1 MNGIAPIELNSYNS
15 PGSFQLKQELLESP
29 CGGVSTRPP
38 SSHTPNVGGVHYS
51 PGAHHPQSSP
61 SKPHSFRIHNGHVQR
76 QNHPFSS
83 GGHQSNPSQSG
94 SSGGPYFS
102 QYPNVRPSFPDD
114 TKKNV
119 MDSARQTLFV
129 EKLLPYVKQY
139 AYTWFHLQAKKRKYY
154 KSHDHKMPLR
164 EEQRCKKDL
173 NAEPPDIKHKWA
185 SRLLAKLRK
194 DIKPEYQ
201 DEFVDSI
208 IKNKRS
214 NVRCIISNP
223 DQKGKMRRIDCLRQ
237 ADKVWRLDLVMVVL
251 FKAFPLESTDGER
264 LGKMKCCMHPSL
276 CIQPAHITITIRE
289 LDFYLANLLENRG
302 RKLEDENAEEDE
314 GSNAFGVFKMKDID
328 TNFRAP
334 IMFSQYTQTEG
345 YYNMEQDQ
353 ELRMASKKVRLDHED
368 EEVRGINPP
377 SRRASPSGLHVNK
390 NNIKNPTPVM
400 IYPINGNVVTS
411 GPSSPRNLS
420 GDLIT
425 LSDTPTSQST
435 RQIGSRLVTPSPYG
449 NAFNLAPGQY
459 ALQSRE
465 PSNGN
470 RLGTEIFNAITA
482 SSEQPSSSSLQS
494 EIKYI
499 QSNYTERSSYSG
511 NDREQSNAGSG
522 LVNFVETREFG
533 EDVAKPA
540 INKSEGSPKSA
551 AMSKPQ
557 CSIAN
562 ITRSKGDFLVSG
574 SSSFKPLSSVSVSQ
588 NDPNIHEKIMKSL
601 RNSSP
606 FNILGQMGS
615 GSRHSST
622 STTPRSTPL
631 HLLMP
636 NPWQHRG
643 DGDDDM
649 DGAVNAVNIAN
660 LAPEDISE
668 ERLYNMVVMNTTPV
682 ITPIPTPIPTRPQS
696 RVHSP
701 TNSAFTPT
709 SNSNKVK
716 PG

>member
-1 MNGIAPIELNSYNS
+1 
-15 PGSFQLKQELLESP
+15 
-29 CGGVSTRPP
+29 
-38 SSHTPNVGGVHYS
+38 
-51 PGAHHPQSSP
+51 
-61 SKPHSFRIHNGHVQR
+61 
-76 QNHPFSS
+76 
-83 GGHQSNPSQSG
+83 
-94 SSGGPYFS
+94 
-102 QYPNVRPSFPDD
+102 
-114 TKKNV
+114 
-119 MDSARQTLFV
+119 
-129 EKLLPYVKQY
+129 
-139 AYTWFHLQAKKRKYY
+139 
-154 KSHDHKMPLR
+154 
-164 EEQRCKKDL
+164 
-173 NAEPPDIKHKWA
+173 
-185 SRLLAKLRK
+185 
-194 DIKPEYQ
+194 
-201 DEFVDSI
+201 
-208 IKNKRS
+208 
-214 NVRCIISNP
+214 
-223 DQKGKMRRIDCLRQ
+223 
-237 ADKVWRLDLVMVVL
+237 MVVL

-334 IMFSQYTQTEG
+334 IMFSQCTQTEG
-345 YYNMEQDQ
+345 YYNMEAER
-353 ELRMASKKVRLDHED
+353 ELGMASKKVRLDHED

-377 SRRASPSGLHVNK
+377 SRRTSPTTLHVNK

-425 LSDTPTSQST
+425 LSDTPTSQSN
-435 RQIGSRLVTPSPYG
+435 RPIGSRLVTPSPYG

-482 SSEQPSSSSLQS
+482 STEQPTSSAHQS

-499 QSNYTERSSYSG
+499 QTPYNNERSSYSN
-511 NDREQSNAGSG
+511 NDREQSTG
-522 LVNFVETREFG
+522 LVNFVGTREFG
-533 EDVAKPA
+533 EDVAKPE
-540 INKSEGSPKSA
+540 ITKSEGSPKSA

-557 CSIAN
+557 CSIAS
-562 ITRSKGDFLVSG
+562 IARPKGDFLVSG
-574 SSSFKPLSSVSVSQ
+574 SSSFKPLQSVAVSQ

-601 RNSSP
+601 RNSP
-606 FNILGQMGS
+606 FNILGPMGS

-643 DGDDDM
+643 EGDDNM
-649 DGAVNAVNIAN
+649 DDAVNAVNIAN

-701 TNSAFTPT
+701 TSSAFTPT

>member
-1 MNGIAPIELNSYNS
+1 MNGIAPIEQKYIPPNSYNS

-38 SSHTPNVGGVHYS
+38 PHTPNVGGVHYS
-51 PGAHHPQSSP
+51 PGQHPQSSP
-61 SKPHSFRIHNGHVQR
+61 SKPHSFRLHNGHVQR
-76 QNHPFSS
+76 QNHPGGSQDINLDFVRLPFQFSS

-94 SSGGPYFS
+94 GSSGGGGPGYFS
-102 QYPNVRPSFPDD
+102 QYTDVRPSFPDD

-345 YYNMEQDQ
+345 YYNMEQE
-353 ELRMASKKVRLDHED
+353 ELRMGNKKVRLDHED

-377 SRRASPSGLHVNK
+377 SRRTSPTGLHVNK

-435 RQIGSRLVTPSPYG
+435 RPIGSRLVTPSPYG

-482 SSEQPSSSSLQS
+482 SSDHPASSHQS

-499 QSNYTERSSYSG
+499 QTNYTERSSYSG
-511 NDREQSNAGSG
+511 NDREQSAG

-540 INKSEGSPKSA
+540 ITKSEGSPKSA

-562 ITRSKGDFLVSG
+562 ITRPKGDFLVSG
-574 SSSFKPLSSVSVSQ
+574 SS
-588 NDPNIHEKIMKSL
+588 
-601 RNSSP
+601 
-606 FNILGQMGS
+606 
-615 GSRHSST
+615 HSST

-643 DGDDDM
+643 DGDDNM
-649 DGAVNAVNIAN
+649 DDAVNAVNIAN